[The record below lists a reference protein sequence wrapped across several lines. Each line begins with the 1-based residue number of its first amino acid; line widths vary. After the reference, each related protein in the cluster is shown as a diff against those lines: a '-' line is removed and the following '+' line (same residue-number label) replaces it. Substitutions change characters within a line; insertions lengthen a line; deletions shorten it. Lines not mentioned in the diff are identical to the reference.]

1 MSTTRARERA
11 TRRGERGASL
21 VEMAVV
27 LPVLALLL
35 IGAIDFGRV
44 FYVSMA
50 LTNAARV
57 GVQYGAQNQGTAVD
71 LAGMRAAAIA
81 AARPDVGTI
90 TAAATRTCSCNG
102 GARVACNSVAITS
115 CASPSIIRTYVSVQT
130 AMPTSSPFATVSRLF
145 PFSSTLSRT
154 AIMRVAE

>member
-1 MSTTRARERA
+1 MQLLHVNGRAA
-11 TRRGERGASL
+11 RRGERGASL

-35 IGAIDFGRV
+35 VGAIDFGRV

-57 GVQYGAQNQGTAVD
+57 GVQYGAQNPGTAVD
-71 LAGMRAAAIA
+71 TAGMRAAAIA
-81 AARPDVGTI
+81 AARPDIGTI

-102 GARVACNSVAITS
+102 GARSSAACTAA
-115 CASPSIIRTYVSVQT
+115 CASPSIIRTYVTVQT
-130 AMPTSSPFATVSRLF
+130 AMPSLSPFATVSRLF

-154 AIMRVAE
+154 VVMRVAE